1 MHLEIIVLLNLYSQ
15 SSSYNYIKKTA
26 GFDQST
32 INVIDIALIIDGNCN
47 NLWYKT
53 RARIIDIDNY

>member
-1 MHLEIIVLLNLYSQ
+1 MHLEIFVLLNLYSQ
-15 SSSYNYIKKTA
+15 SSSYIYIKKTA
-26 GFDQST
+26 GFDQSP

-53 RARIIDIDNY
+53 RAYNRY